1 MLPPNF
7 IRPCLP
13 TPRKEPPAGGGWL
26 HEIKFDGF
34 RVQVHK
40 HGRDVALF
48 SRGGT
53 EWSDRYPAITEAI
66 AKLPTRA
73 VILDAELTA
82 CNPDGWT
89 NFSALLRKRHGHL
102 CIWVFDILA
111 QNGKDLR
118 ELPLASRRQKLDA
131 LMARVRSDVIRYSE
145 PFPDPLRLL
154 AACAEHKLEGI
165 VSKRLHR
172 PYRSGPSS
180 SWIKVKCPEWRLANQ
195 WRHEFFARNSARPER
210 G

>member
-1 MLPPNF
+1 V
-7 IRPCLP
+7 
-13 TPRKEPPAGGGWL
+13 
-26 HEIKFDGF
+26 KFDGF

-53 EWSDRYPAITEAI
+53 EWSDRYPEITAAI

-82 CNPDGWT
+82 CDGDGWT
-89 NFSALLRKRHGHL
+89 NFSALLHRGHGHL

-118 ELPLASRRQKLDA
+118 ELPLASRRQKLD
-131 LMARVRSDVIRYSE
+131 VT
-145 PFPDPLRLL
+145 
-154 AACAEHKLEGI
+154 
-165 VSKRLHR
+165 
-172 PYRSGPSS
+172 
-180 SWIKVKCPEWRLANQ
+180 
-195 WRHEFFARNSARPER
+195 RN
-210 G
+210 